1 LELTAKQAR
10 AVSVT
15 SLAFPG
21 DTVNNFILGS
31 EDGVVYSG
39 QRHGNKKVNSHVIYQ
54 SIKPFSFRLE
64 YQKFTSAIS
73 GPLLDWTATVPNQ
86 KWIFHIFSS
95 LQVLIGL

>member
-1 LELTAKQAR
+1 MELTAKQAR

-39 QRHGNKKVNSHVIYQ
+39 QRHGNKKVCE
-54 SIKPFSFRLE
+54 L
-64 YQKFTSAIS
+64 AII
-73 GPLLDWTATVPNQ
+73 Q
-86 KWIFHIFSS
+86 
-95 LQVLIGL
+95 

>member
-1 LELTAKQAR
+1 MELTAKQAR

-39 QRHGNKKVNSHVIYQ
+39 QRHGNKKVCELAIIK
-54 SIKPFSFRLE
+54 SIKPVLGWNIRSLRAPFWPRNWSGLPSCPIKNGF
-64 YQKFTSAIS
+64 FTSF
-73 GPLLDWTATVPNQ
+73 PHF
-86 KWIFHIFSS
+86 KF
-95 LQVLIGL
+95 

>member
-1 LELTAKQAR
+1 MELTAKQAR

-39 QRHGNKKVNSHVIYQ
+39 QRHGNKKVYVFAIIQ
-54 SIKPFSFRLE
+54 SINSVLGWNIR
-64 YQKFTSAIS
+64 
-73 GPLLDWTATVPNQ
+73 
-86 KWIFHIFSS
+86 S
-95 LQVLIGL
+95 L

>member
-1 LELTAKQAR
+1 MELTAKQAR

-39 QRHGNKKVNSHVIYQ
+39 QRHGNKKVNSDVII
-54 SIKPFSFRLE
+54 SIHQVLFLGWNIRSLRAPFRARYWTGLPPCPIKNGF
-64 YQKFTSAIS
+64 FTSF
-73 GPLLDWTATVPNQ
+73 PHF
-86 KWIFHIFSS
+86 KF
-95 LQVLIGL
+95 

>member
-1 LELTAKQAR
+1 MELTAKQAR

-39 QRHGNKKVNSHVIYQ
+39 QRHGNKKVNSDVI
-54 SIKPFSFRLE
+54 IL
-64 YQKFTSAIS
+64 I
-73 GPLLDWTATVPNQ
+73 
-86 KWIFHIFSS
+86 
-95 LQVLIGL
+95 LQAFFF